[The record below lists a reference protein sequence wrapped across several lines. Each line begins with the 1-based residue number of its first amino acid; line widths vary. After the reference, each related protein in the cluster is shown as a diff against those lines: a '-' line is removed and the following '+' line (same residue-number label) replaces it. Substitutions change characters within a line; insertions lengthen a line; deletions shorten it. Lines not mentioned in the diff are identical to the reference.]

1 MAKENVI
8 PTHKGTLLGYE
19 KDEILL
25 LPTTWTDVEM
35 IPLTAI
41 SQAQKGKYLM
51 IPLMAE
57 WW

>member
-41 SQAQKGKYLM
+41 SQAQNGKYLM
-51 IPLMAE
+51 IPLMVE